1 MDGKYKLRYLTLAYL
16 DLQDIVDYVCNEL
29 SAPDAANDLVD
40 KFDEAISR
48 LEMFPFS
55 GPICYNING
64 LKDEYRFLVVEN
76 YIFSPRGKKREQ
88 HENYYF
94 ACQKD
99 EAGHGCLY

>member
-16 DLQDIVDYVCNEL
+16 DLQDIVDYVCNEI

-55 GPICYNING
+55 GPICNNING

-76 YIFSPRGKKREQ
+76 YMVFYVVFDDIVEIRRILYGKRKYE
-88 HENYYF
+88 
-94 ACQKD
+94 D
-99 EAGHGCLY
+99 LI

>member
-48 LEMFPFS
+48 LELFPFS

-76 YIFSPRGKKREQ
+76 YMVFYVVFDDIVEIRRILYGKRKYE
-88 HENYYF
+88 
-94 ACQKD
+94 D
-99 EAGHGCLY
+99 LI

>member
-76 YIFSPRGKKREQ
+76 YMVFYVVFDDIVEIRRILYGKRKYE
-88 HENYYF
+88 
-94 ACQKD
+94 D
-99 EAGHGCLY
+99 LI